1 MGIFENIANYFS
13 DYTNDFSTSGLIRL
27 VLDLILVIAVAVFV
41 IRFLFQNAKIWLVMR
56 SMLALIVLS
65 LIAIAFDLE
74 LMKGIIS
81 YGIYLLIGVIII
93 IYSPEIKQIT
103 DSLMRTKGVKHKISN
118 AEEKEQLIN
127 TLITTVDYLSK
138 RHIGAIITIEEENSL
153 NMYINKAILVDS
165 LVSFELLTTVFTP
178 GTALHDGAV
187 IIRGNRIMC
196 AAAYFPSTDK
206 FDIPKNLGSRH
217 RAAIGISEIC
227 DAFTIVVSEER
238 GKISTTIDGTI
249 TIGVSLDDL
258 RESLNKYVLTQ

>member
-1 MGIFENIANYFS
+1 MELFDNLRDYFS
-13 DYTNDFSTSGLIRL
+13 SYTNNYSVFGVIRL
-27 VLDLILVIAVAVFV
+27 VIDLLFLGIIVFV
-41 IRFLFQNAKIWLVMR
+41 ILNFLFKNAKIWLVLK
-56 SMLALIVLS
+56 SFFFLFIIGVISLALDLS
-65 LIAIAFDLE
+65 I
-74 LMKGIIS
+74 MKEVIK
-81 YGIYLLIGVIII
+81 YGIFVLIGVIVIT
-93 IYSPEIKQIT
+93 YSPEIKQLT
-103 DSLMRTKGVKHKISN
+103 DALVRTKGVKHKIN
-118 AEEKEQLIN
+118 TEEEKEQLIN
-127 TLITTVDYLSK
+127 TLITTVEYLSK

-153 NMYINKAILVDS
+153 NMYIDKAIIIDS
-165 LVSFELLTTVFTP
+165 QVSFELLTTIFTP

-238 GKISTTIDGTI
+238 GKVSTTIDGTI
-249 TIGVSLDDL
+249 NIGVSLDDL

>member
-1 MGIFENIANYFS
+1 MKLFDNLINYFS
-13 DYTNDFSTSGLIRL
+13 TYTNDYSVIGVIRL
-27 VLDLILVIAVAVFV
+27 IIDLLFVGIITYVVLK
-41 IRFLFQNAKIWLVMR
+41 FLFKNAKIWLVLR
-56 SMLALIVLS
+56 SFLFLIV
-65 LIAIAFDLE
+65 I
-74 LMKGIIS
+74 GIIS
-81 YGIYLLIGVIII
+81 LALDLEIMKEVIKYGVYVLIGVIVI
-93 IYSPEIKQIT
+93 IYSPEIKQFT
-103 DSLMRTKGVKHKISN
+103 DSLVRTRGVKHKIN
-118 AEEKEQLIN
+118 TEEEKEQLIT
-127 TLITTVDYLSK
+127 TLITTVEYLSK

-153 NMYINKAILVDS
+153 NMYIDKAILVDS

-238 GKISTTIDGTI
+238 GKVSTTIDGTI
-249 TIGVSLDDL
+249 NIGVSLDDL